1 MNLNLLNFLVKR
13 YSRTK
18 TRSGFVNFA
27 WWSSLVS
34 IILGVVALIIS
45 LAILDGFDSMLR
57 TNAIRFTSHI
67 RLLTFNRSPIRNTHE
82 IQNKLLSNI
91 PEIIMAVP
99 TIEKEVLIKYR
110 DAFDGVL
117 LKAFLPYD
125 NLPELEGLVRY
136 GKQRFSSAESNEI
149 ILGKMLADKIGT
161 NVGDSIVLATAKTMN
176 QDGLAFP
183 TYRKFKVIGF
193 YESGMAK
200 YDGLVVYVPYRS
212 AAKFSGFDSLS
223 ATSFDIFIKDITKI
237 NSIANRIEEFLG
249 YPFFCF
255 TFYELHSSIFAWIEL
270 QKEPI
275 PIVLSLI
282 TIVAVFNI
290 VTFLLINIVE
300 KTKSIGILVTLG
312 MKQRE
317 IVALFIQYGLKIVV
331 LGTFIGSL
339 LAFLFCIIQK
349 EYRII
354 HLDSKIYYLNAL
366 PIDIS
371 LSHYLIVAGF
381 TFSIGLASAIIPSVI
396 ASKIKPVQALRFI
409 K

>member
-1 MNLNLLNFLVKR
+1 MVKR

-34 IILGVVALIIS
+34 IVLGVVALVVS

-57 TNAIRFTSHI
+57 ENAIRFTSHI
-67 RLLTFNRSPIRNTHE
+67 KLLTFNRSPIRNAHE
-82 IQNKLLSNI
+82 IQNELLNNI
-91 PEIIMAVP
+91 PQVTRVVP

-110 DAFDGVL
+110 NTLDGVL
-117 LKAFLPYD
+117 LKAFISYD
-125 NLPELEGLVRY
+125 NFPEIEKLVRY
-136 GKQRFSSAESNEI
+136 GNRKFSSVDANEV
-149 ILGKMLADKIGT
+149 ILGKMLADKIGAD
-161 NVGDSIVLATAKTMN
+161 VGDSIVLATARVKS
-176 QDGLAFP
+176 QDGLVFP
-183 TYRKFKVIGF
+183 TYEKFKIIGF

-200 YDGLVVYVPYRS
+200 YDGLVVYAPYRS
-212 AAKFSGFDSLS
+212 AAKFSGFDSIS

-237 NSIANRIEEFLG
+237 NSIANRIEDVLG

-300 KTKSIGILVTLG
+300 KTKSIGILAVLG
-312 MKQRE
+312 MKRRE
-317 IVALFIQYGLKIVV
+317 IVALFIQYGLKIVA
-331 LGTFIGSL
+331 LGTSVGFL

-371 LSHYLIVAGF
+371 LLHYLIVAGF

>member
-1 MNLNLLNFLVKR
+1 MNLNFINFLVKR

-57 TNAIRFTSHI
+57 ENAIRFTSHI
-67 RLLTFNRSPIRNTHE
+67 KLLTFNRNPIQNAYD
-82 IQNKLLSNI
+82 IQNKLMKNI
-91 PEIIMAVP
+91 PEITKAVP

-110 DAFDGVL
+110 GALDGVL
-117 LKAFLPYD
+117 LKAFFPYN
-125 NLPELEGLVRY
+125 NLPELEGLVHY
-136 GKQRFSSAESNEI
+136 GNHKFSSAEANEI
-149 ILGKMLADKIGT
+149 ILGKMLADKIGA
-161 NVGDSIVLATAKTMN
+161 NVGDSIVLATARSFTK
-176 QDGLAFP
+176 DGLVFP
-183 TYRKFKVIGF
+183 TYKKFRVIGF

-200 YDGLVVYVPYRS
+200 YDGLVVYAPYRS
-212 AAKFSGFDSLS
+212 VAKFSGFDSLS
-223 ATSFDIFIKDITKI
+223 TSSFDIFIKDVTKI
-237 NSIANRIEEFLG
+237 NSIANHIEEVLG

-300 KTKSIGILVTLG
+300 KTKSIGILATLG
-312 MKQRE
+312 MKRKE
-317 IVALFIQYGLKIVV
+317 IVALFIHYGLKIVV
-331 LGTFIGSL
+331 LGTSIGFL

-349 EYRII
+349 EYKII

-371 LSHYLIVAGF
+371 LSHYLVVAGF
-381 TFSIGLASAIIPSVI
+381 TFSIGFASAIIPSLI